1 MKDAQERDLIF
12 YLQAANVLTICLMQ
26 PKKAI
31 AAKLRNKEDAEM
43 ENAEITVMKYIA
55 MDALVKNHTI
65 ALMEA
70 VGSH

>member
-1 MKDAQERDLIF
+1 M
-12 YLQAANVLTICLMQ
+12 LTICLMQ
-26 PKKAI
+26 PKKVI
-31 AAKLRNKEDAEM
+31 AAKLRNKEDVEM

-70 VGSH
+70 AGSH